1 MSVESDIQSNE
12 NNYLKRL
19 IDFVN
24 STNSTQDLAGLLT
37 AADRFLQALGS
48 FPHAYTLLLSS
59 DAPLAWHAIRD
70 EMQLLATFADNK
82 LTTNKH
88 NQSMQDLLTPQVATQ
103 ALEKHILSL
112 LLQGAQIVAS
122 HCYVAPLFYATGECM
137 GAFISIDVDKSG
149 SSFEAKKN
157 LLQLFSF
164 TLAAQINQLNKQIEI
179 DRQVKQKNQFLKRDI
194 KEKEASEQLKNALY
208 KITALT
214 HQHLNLQ
221 QLYQAIHKII
231 FSLLPANNIGIIRY
245 REAEQ
250 MLDYDYVIDPK
261 DQALIN
267 DRSLPFGQG
276 LTSYVIREKKAQ
288 FFTPQKVAEKR
299 AEGSLDKVLGDSSFT
314 TWIGAPM
321 ITEGVIYGV
330 IYLQSYKNDPL
341 YTARDLDLLLFV
353 ASHVASAINITQQKE
368 KNLIEQSNIQH
379 QFDLLQDNN
388 QQLEN
393 ALSLLHLTEQKL
405 IEKEKQAT
413 LADLFVG
420 VANEVAVPLAESSIN
435 ASKINRLDKDFFT
448 LYQEKK
454 LTQKK
459 LLAYVQSVQHSEA
472 LLLQVFNKTA
482 NFVENFKKISVERS
496 VNAIRKFQL
505 NQFILETIQNLIGE
519 NMILAE
525 QVFCEFDDEI
535 QVYTDIE
542 ALKDILKQ
550 LILNSVL
557 HGFKNNQAGKIEIR
571 THLSSDKHTI
581 QFIYADSGTGMNEED
596 LKRIFDPY
604 FVAKKS
610 GLTDAK
616 KGSGLGTNLI
626 FNLVTSSL
634 KGELSVSSPANSG
647 LQYDITFPS
656 FLR

>member
-1 MSVESDIQSNE
+1 MPVESDIQSNE

-19 IDFVN
+19 IDFIN
-24 STNSTQDLAGLLT
+24 STNSTRDLASLLT

-48 FPHAYTLLLSS
+48 YPYAYILLLSP
-59 DAPLAWHAIRD
+59 DAPLTWHVIRD
-70 EMQLLATFADNK
+70 DMQLLFTLDNNK
-82 LTTNKH
+82 LATNQH
-88 NQSMQDLLTPQVATQ
+88 NQNIQDLLIPQVATQ
-103 ALEKHILSL
+103 ALEKCILSL
-112 LLQGAQIVAS
+112 FSQGTQKVVT

-137 GAFISIDVDKSG
+137 GAFLSIDVDKPG
-149 SSFEAKKN
+149 SSFEDKKN
-157 LLQLFSF
+157 LLQLFSY
-164 TLAAQINQLNKQIEI
+164 TLAAQINQLSKQLEI

-221 QLYQAIHKII
+221 QLYKAIHKII

-261 DQALIN
+261 DQALIKGTS
-267 DRSLPFGQG
+267 RPFGQG

-288 FFTPQKVAEKR
+288 FFTQQIVAKKI
-299 AEGSLDKVLGDSSFT
+299 AEGSIDKVIGDTSYT

-321 ITEGVIYGV
+321 ITEDVIYGA
-330 IYLQSYKNDPL
+330 IYLQSYKNESV

-368 KNLIEQSNIQH
+368 KNLIEQRDIQQQH
-379 QFDLLQDNN
+379 DLLQDNN
-388 QQLEN
+388 LQLET

-420 VANEVAVPLAESSIN
+420 VANEVAVPLAESSIR
-435 ASKINRLDKDFFT
+435 ASEIDRLDKDFFAI
-448 LYQEKK
+448 YQEKK
-454 LTQKK
+454 LTQKI
-459 LLAYVQSVQHSEA
+459 LLSYVQSILHSES
-472 LLLQVFNKTA
+472 LLLQVLNKTA
-482 NFVENFKKISVERS
+482 DFVENFKQISVERS

-505 NQFILETIQNLIGE
+505 NQFIRETIQNLIDE
-519 NMILAE
+519 NMILSE

-557 HGFKNNQAGKIEIR
+557 HGFKNNQAGKIEIF
-571 THLSSDKHTI
+571 THLSPNKRTI
-581 QFIYADSGTGMNEED
+581 QIIYADLGTGMNEAD

-604 FVAKKS
+604 FVAKKDS
-610 GLTDAK
+610 LNDVK

-626 FNLVTSSL
+626 YNLVTSAL

-647 LQYDITFPS
+647 LKYDITFPC

>member
-1 MSVESDIQSNE
+1 MSVESNIQSNE

-24 STNSTQDLAGLLT
+24 STNSTRDLADLLT

-48 FPHAYTLLLSS
+48 FPHTYTLLLSS
-59 DAPLAWHAIRD
+59 DVPLAWHAIRD
-70 EMQLLATFADNK
+70 DMQLLVPLDNH
-82 LTTNKH
+82 LAISKH
-88 NQSMQDLLTPQVATQ
+88 KQSIQDLLTPKVATQ
-103 ALEKHILSL
+103 ALEKGIQDILSL
-112 LLQGAQIVAS
+112 CTQKIIK
-122 HCYVAPLFYATGECM
+122 HCNVVLLFYDTGKCM
-137 GAFISIDVDKSG
+137 GALLSIDIDRSR
-149 SSFEAKKN
+149 SSFEDKKSQ
-157 LLQLFSF
+157 LLLFSY
-164 TLAAQINQLNKQIEI
+164 TLANQINQLNKRIEI
-179 DRQVKQKNQFLKRDI
+179 DRQVKQKNHFLKRDI
-194 KEKEASEQLKNALY
+194 KEKEQSEQLKNALY

-221 QLYQAIHKII
+221 QLYKAIHNII
-231 FSLLPANNIGIIRY
+231 FSLLHANNIGIIRY

-261 DQALIN
+261 DQALISAN
-267 DRSLPFGQG
+267 SLPFGHG
-276 LTSYVIREKKAQ
+276 LTSYVIRERKAQ
-288 FFTPQKVAEKR
+288 FFTQQRVADKVAG
-299 AEGSLDKVLGDSSFT
+299 GSLDKVLGDSSFT

-321 ITEGVIYGV
+321 ITEDVIYGV
-330 IYLQSYKNDPL
+330 IYLQSYNNEPL
-341 YTARDLDLLLFV
+341 YTAHDLDLLLFV
-353 ASHVASAINITQQKE
+353 ASHVASAINITQQKD
-368 KNLIEQSNIQH
+368 KNLIEQSNIQQQH
-379 QFDLLQDNN
+379 DLLQDNN
-388 QQLEN
+388 LQLEK

-405 IEKEKQAT
+405 IEKEKQTT

-435 ASKINRLDKDFFT
+435 ASEINRLDKDFFT
-448 LYQEKK
+448 IYQEKK

-459 LLAYVQSVQHSEA
+459 LLAYVKSVQYSES
-472 LLLQVFNKTA
+472 LLLKVLNKTA
-482 NFVENFKKISVERS
+482 NFVENFKRISVERS

-505 NQFILETIQNLIGE
+505 NLFIQETIQNLIGE
-519 NMILAE
+519 NMILSE

-550 LILNSVL
+550 LILNSVV
-557 HGFKNNQAGKIEIR
+557 HGFKNNQVGKIKIH
-571 THLSSDKHTI
+571 THLSPDKSSI

-610 GLTDAK
+610 GLTDAN

>member
-24 STNSTQDLAGLLT
+24 STNSTQDFAGLLT

-48 FPHAYTLLLSS
+48 FPHAYTLLLSP
-59 DAPLAWHAIRD
+59 DAPIAWHVIRD
-70 EMQLLATFADNK
+70 EMHLLTTLDDNK
-82 LTTNKH
+82 LSTNKH
-88 NQSMQDLLTPQVATQ
+88 NQSIQDLLISQVATQ
-103 ALEKHILSL
+103 ALEKHIQSL
-112 LLQGAQIVAS
+112 LLHGTKKVTS
-122 HCYVAPLFYATGECM
+122 HCYVAPLFYATGECI
-137 GAFISIDVDKSG
+137 GAFIAIDVDKPG
-149 SSFEAKKN
+149 SRLEDEKN

-179 DRQVKQKNQFLKRDI
+179 DWQVKQKNQFLKRDI

-214 HQHLNLQ
+214 HQHLTLQ

-261 DQALIN
+261 DQALIKGTS
-267 DRSLPFGQG
+267 RPFGQG
-276 LTSYVIREKKAQ
+276 LTSYVIREKRAQ
-288 FFTPQKVAEKR
+288 FFTQQIVAKKI
-299 AEGSLDKVLGDSSFT
+299 AEGSIDKVIGDTSYT

-330 IYLQSYKNDPL
+330 IYLQSYKNEPL

-368 KNLIEQSNIQH
+368 TNLIEQSNIQ
-379 QFDLLQDNN
+379 QQYDLLQDNN
-388 QQLEN
+388 LQLEN
-393 ALSLLHLTEQKL
+393 ALSLLHRTEQKL

-420 VANEVAVPLAESSIN
+420 VANEVAVPLAESSIS
-435 ASKINRLDKDFFT
+435 ASEINCLDRDFFS

-459 LLAYVQSVQHSEA
+459 LLAYVQSVQHSES
-472 LLLQVFNKTA
+472 LLLKVLNKTA
-482 NFVENFKKISVERS
+482 NFVENFKQISVERS
-496 VNAIRKFQL
+496 VNSIRKFQL
-505 NQFILETIQNLIGE
+505 NQFIRETIQNLIDE
-519 NMILAE
+519 NMILSE
-525 QVFCEFDDEI
+525 QVFCEFDDKI

-557 HGFKNNQAGKIEIR
+557 HGFKNNQTGKIRIY

-581 QFIYADSGTGMNEED
+581 QIIYADSGTGMNEED
-596 LKRIFDPY
+596 LKHIFDPY

-610 GLTDAK
+610 GFTDAK

-626 FNLVTSSL
+626 LNLVTSSL

-647 LQYDITFPS
+647 LQYDITFPC